1 MFMRKLLVF
10 IALLN
15 FTFSSFS
22 QKKDKVLVAINGEK
36 TTVSEFKR
44 VYEKNL
50 DAIDT
55 EEAKNVENNLELFI
69 NYKLKVAQAYAIQL
83 DTLASYQRE
92 METYRNQLSAPYLQ
106 DSTFVDALVEEAY
119 FRTKNEVKASHI
131 LIKVP
136 QNATSKDTLKAYAT
150 IRSIRNRILNGEAF
164 ATVAKETSEDPSAKR
179 NGGNLG
185 YFSAFRMVYPFEDA
199 AYSTKK
205 GALSDPFRTRFGY
218 HILGV
223 DDFRASRGEIEVAH
237 ILISDTTSIGK
248 KTIDKVYN
256 RLQNNEKFE
265 TLAKQ
270 YSNDPGSKDKGGRL
284 NKFGSGRMVE
294 PFDVAAFNLSE
305 INSFSTPIKTPFG
318 WHIIKLLKKYPVPSF
333 EAMKQEI
340 TTKVKKSGRMQ
351 LSDKAM
357 INKLEGTYDIV
368 DDVDGMRI
376 LERKNMLS
384 IPKDS
389 LQNTL
394 FRINDKKIQQIDFV
408 NYARNRR
415 HKSIPVLFNLFK
427 EDQVFAY
434 YKENLIHTE
443 PEYAHILK
451 EYEDGLLLYELM
463 QQKIWNASTKDSIGL
478 QKYFDQHI
486 GLYKSKELKE
496 VKGEVLNDYQ
506 TYLEY
511 TWMADLRKKSAI
523 KVNKKQLKKL
533 VKFYQ
538 KK

>member
-1 MFMRKLLVF
+1 MKKLVVF
-10 IALLN
+10 IAVLN
-15 FTFSSFS
+15 FTVSSFS
-22 QKKDKVLVAINGEK
+22 QKKDRVLVTINGDK
-36 TTVSEFKR
+36 TKVSEFKR

-106 DSTFVDALVEEAY
+106 DPAFIDELINEAY

-136 QNATSKDTLKAYAT
+136 QNATPKDTLEAYTT
-150 IRSIRNRILNGEAF
+150 IRSVRDRILKGESF
-164 ATVAKETSEDPSAKR
+164 ITVAKETSEDPSAKR

-205 GALSDPFRTRFGY
+205 GALSEPFRTRFGY
-218 HILGV
+218 HILQV

-237 ILISDTTSIGK
+237 ILISDTTSVGK
-248 KTIDKVYN
+248 TKIDAIYSK
-256 RLQNNEKFE
+256 LQNNEKFE
-265 TLAKQ
+265 ALAKQ
-270 YSNDPGSKDKGGRL
+270 YSNDPGSKDKGGKL

-294 PFDVAAFNLSE
+294 AFDVAAFNLSE
-305 INSFSTPIKTPFG
+305 INSFSTPIKSPFG
-318 WHIIKLLKKYPVPSF
+318 WHIIKLLKKYPVPDF

-340 TTKVKKSGRMQ
+340 ETRVKKSGRMQ
-351 LSDKAM
+351 LSDKSM
-357 INKLEGTYDIV
+357 VNKLKSSYNIV
-368 DDVDGMRI
+368 DDAIGMK
-376 LERKNMLS
+376 LLQRKNILS
-384 IPKDS
+384 IPEDS

-394 FRINDKKIQQIDFV
+394 FQIEDKKILQIDFV
-408 NYARNRR
+408 NYTRNRR
-415 HKSIPVLFNLFK
+415 HISIPVLFKMFK
-427 EDQVFAY
+427 DDQVLVY
-434 YKENLIHTE
+434 YKQNLIHTE

-463 QQKIWNASTKDSIGL
+463 QQKIWNISSKDSIGL

-486 GLYKSKELKE
+486 DLYKSKELKE

-506 TYLEY
+506 TFLEEK
-511 TWMADLRKKSAI
+511 WMADLRMKSSI
-523 KVNKKQLKKL
+523 KVNKKELKKL